1 MSAMA
6 TETTRPET
14 RRCETTWTSERGTLA
29 QSATMAA
36 RSLASIRHAP
46 AQLVDFFMIPLMI
59 LLSITFFMGGQM
71 MGSWQDFL
79 QYAGPTIIAM
89 GLFFAVTA
97 TGLGLYGD
105 IKEGVF
111 DRLTAMPVSRFA
123 LLAGRVAA
131 DMVKY
136 AWALLVVGGV
146 AFAIGYRADG
156 GVLGTAAAA
165 GVLLLFLFA
174 ASWSMALVG
183 LTAKS
188 EEQIQTWMISL
199 LMPLAYTSTIFVEID
214 TLPGAVQWW
223 AEINPLTALA
233 DSMRVFLDGGDPGG
247 EVLALL
253 GWCAALVAVFVP
265 LSLRAY
271 RRKLGD

>member
-1 MSAMA
+1 M
-6 TETTRPET
+6 TTLDT
-14 RRCETTWTSERGTLA
+14 DTTWTTTRGTFA
-29 QSATMAA
+29 QSASMTA
-36 RSLASIRHAP
+36 RSLASIRHQP
-46 AQLVDFFMIPLMI
+46 AQLVEFFMIPLMI

-89 GLFFAVTA
+89 GLFFAVPA
-97 TGLGLYGD
+97 TGLSLYGD

-123 LLAGRVAA
+123 LLTGRVAA
-131 DMVKY
+131 DMVKHM
-136 AWALLVVGGV
+136 WALLVVGGV

-165 GVLLLFLFA
+165 GALLLFLFA
-174 ASWSMALVG
+174 SSWTMALAG

-199 LMPLAYTSTIFVEID
+199 LMPLAYTSSIFVEIE
-214 TLPGAVQWW
+214 TLPTAVQWW
-223 AEINPLTALA
+223 AKINPLTALA
-233 DSMRVFLDGGDPGG
+233 DTMRVFLNGETPGG

-253 GWCAALVAVFVP
+253 GWCAAIIAVFVP

-271 RRKLGD
+271 RRKLMD

>member
-1 MSAMA
+1 MSAVTGAAPRAA
-6 TETTRPET
+6 TAWTTR
-14 RRCETTWTSERGTLA
+14 RGAFA
-29 QSATMAA
+29 QTASMTA
-36 RSLASIRHAP
+36 RSLVSIRNQP
-46 AQLVDFFMIPLMI
+46 AQLIDFFMIPLMI

-89 GLFFAVTA
+89 GLFFAITA

-123 LLAGRVAA
+123 LLAGRIAA
-131 DMVKY
+131 DMVKH

-146 AFAIGYRADG
+146 AFAIGYRAEG
-156 GVLGTAAAA
+156 GALGTAAAA
-165 GVLLLFLFA
+165 GLLLLFLFA

-199 LMPLAYTSTIFVEID
+199 LMPLAYTSTIFVEKG
-214 TLPGAVQWW
+214 TLPGPVQWW
-223 AEINPLTALA
+223 ASFNPLTSLA
-233 DSMRVFLDGGDPGG
+233 DAMRVFLDGGTAGA
-247 EVLALL
+247 ETLTLLA
-253 GWCAALVAVFVP
+253 WCAAILAVFVP

-271 RRKLGD
+271 RRKLTN

>member
-1 MSAMA
+1 
-6 TETTRPET
+6 
-14 RRCETTWTSERGTLA
+14 
-29 QSATMAA
+29 
-36 RSLASIRHAP
+36 
-46 AQLVDFFMIPLMI
+46 
-59 LLSITFFMGGQM
+59 
-71 MGSWQDFL
+71 
-79 QYAGPTIIAM
+79 M
-89 GLFFAVTA
+89 GLFFAVTS
-97 TGLGLYGD
+97 TGLGLFGD
-105 IKEGVF
+105 IKDGVF

-146 AFAIGYRADG
+146 AFAIGYRAEG

-199 LMPLAYTSTIFVEID
+199 LMPLAYTSTVFVEID

-233 DSMRVFLDGGDPGG
+233 DSMRVFLNGGEPGG
-247 EVLALL
+247 EVLALF
-253 GWCAALVAVFVP
+253 GWCAAIIAVFVP

-271 RRKLGD
+271 RRKLAD

>member
-1 MSAMA
+1 MTA
-6 TETTRPET
+6 
-14 RRCETTWTSERGTLA
+14 TTWTTSRGALA
-29 QSATMAA
+29 QSASMTA
-36 RSLASIRHAP
+36 RSLVSIRNNP
-46 AQLVDFFMIPLMI
+46 AQLIEFLMIPLMV

-89 GLFFAVTA
+89 GLFFAITS
-97 TGLGLYGD
+97 TGLSLHSD
-105 IKEGVF
+105 IKEGMF

-131 DMVKY
+131 DTLNR

-146 AFAIGYRADG
+146 AFAMGYRADG
-156 GVLGTAAAA
+156 GVLGVLAAA
-165 GVLLLFLFA
+165 GALLLFLFA
-174 ASWSMALVG
+174 SSWAMVLVG
-183 LTAKS
+183 LTARS
-188 EEQIQTWMISL
+188 EDQIQTWFISL
-199 LMPLAYTSTIFVEID
+199 LMPLAYTSSILIEIE
-214 TLPGAVQWW
+214 TLPSAVQWF

-233 DSMRVFLDGGDPGG
+233 DSMRVFLNGGTAGG

-253 GWCAALVAVFVP
+253 GWCAGIIAVFLP

-271 RRKLGD
+271 RRKLTD